1 MESLLASHNVMKLLS
16 HGSSDADKLLD
27 ELITTLFNSQT
38 TIDFTVQTPNLGNI
52 IEKLMFGITR
62 DPVLDQV
69 ENRAARALSVC

>member
-38 TIDFTVQTPNLGNI
+38 TIDFTV
-52 IEKLMFGITR
+52 
-62 DPVLDQV
+62 
-69 ENRAARALSVC
+69 RAGGGRSGVSGCAAA